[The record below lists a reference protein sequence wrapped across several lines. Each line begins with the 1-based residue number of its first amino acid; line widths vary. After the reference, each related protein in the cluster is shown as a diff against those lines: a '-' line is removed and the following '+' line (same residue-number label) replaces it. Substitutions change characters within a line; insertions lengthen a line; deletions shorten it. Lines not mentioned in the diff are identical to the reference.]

1 MKRISYNLRYL
12 FAILLPLALYCFAVM
27 QIGNLPKKKNKDL
40 LSVAMPAAAQVFI
53 FGGDRYLAANM
64 AVFRSIVLG
73 AEEIDDPTAKILG
86 QIQKDAAT
94 LNPAHEDNYY
104 VGQAILPWSGAV
116 EEDKFIQEQ
125 AMVARPWDPLPAF
138 FHGFGR
144 FYFDRNPVEGAK
156 SMQIAADRSVGV
168 NKDSL
173 TDTAARW
180 YEKGDDPRTAL
191 GMITTLAQNTR
202 NEGLKQHLLVR
213 AERMKNLGAL
223 RDAATAYQQKNG
235 SPPENLDKLV
245 QEGFLP
251 ALPADPLGQ
260 GFTLDA
266 KGVPI
271 VAPIVKKK
279 Q

>member
-1 MKRISYNLRYL
+1 MKKISLNLRYL
-12 FAILLPLALYCFAVM
+12 LAILLPLGLYCFAVT
-27 QIGNLPKKKNKDL
+27 QIGNLPKQKNKDL

-73 AEEIDDPTAKILG
+73 SEEIDDPTAKILG
-86 QIQKDAAT
+86 QIQKDAAM
-94 LNPAHEDNYY
+94 LNPGHEDNYY

-116 EEDKFIQEQ
+116 EEDKYIQEQ
-125 AMVARPWDPLPAF
+125 AMTARPWDPLPAF

-144 FYFDRNPVEGAK
+144 FYFDHNPVEGAK
-156 SMQIAADRSVGV
+156 SMQIAADRSDGV

-180 YEKGDDPRTAL
+180 YEKGDDPRAAL

-202 NEGLKQHLLVR
+202 NDGLKQHLLQR
-213 AERMKNLGAL
+213 AERMRNLGAL
-223 RDAATAYQQKNG
+223 RDAAAAYQQKNG
-235 SPPENLDKLV
+235 NAADSLDKLV
-245 QEGFLP
+245 QQGFLP
-251 ALPADPLGQ
+251 ALPIDPLGQ

>member
-1 MKRISYNLRYL
+1 MKKIFSYLRYL
-12 FAILLPLALYCFAVM
+12 AAILLPLAIYAFAITE
-27 QIGNLPKKKNKDL
+27 IGKLPKQKNKDL

-86 QIQKDAAT
+86 QIQKDAAM

-104 VGQAILPWSGAV
+104 VGQAILPWAGAV

-125 AMVARPWDPLPAF
+125 AMAARPWDPLPPF

-144 FYFDRNPVEGAK
+144 FYFDHNPAEGAK
-156 SMQIAADRSVGV
+156 SLQIAADRSVGV

-180 YEKGDDPRTAL
+180 YEKGDDPRAAV

-202 NEGLKQHLLVR
+202 NEGLKKYLLQR

-235 SPPENLDKLV
+235 SAPDSLDKLV
-245 QEGFLP
+245 QEGFLS
-251 ALPADPLGQ
+251 ALPSDPLGQ
-260 GFTLDA
+260 GFILDA

-271 VAPIVKKK
+271 VAPIIKKK
-279 Q
+279 